1 MWQVVEL
8 RGRGVFEKQQ
18 NVYWP
23 QAGIGK
29 VKVYCP
35 MRGKDRRTL
44 RGLGDRDRWTVG
56 LRL

>member
-8 RGRGVFEKQQ
+8 RGKGVFEKQQ

-29 VKVYCP
+29 VKVYLP
-35 MRGKDRRTL
+35 NEGE
-44 RGLGDRDRWTVG
+44 G
-56 LRL
+56 